1 MSYPDKLDA
10 ANFPEDVLM
19 IDFENYFDTEYS
31 LTKMS
36 TIEYITDKRFE
47 FTGVG
52 HAVSPNF
59 HACFSHNV
67 AGAIKGLQVRYGDNL
82 ERITCSFKNARYDAT
97 VLQEIFN
104 IIPPY
109 IVDVDDLARHY
120 DSKMRHDLAALC
132 VLFKIGE
139 KGDTLQFKGLHLKDM
154 TPDVKENLEEY
165 CKNDINK
172 QCKLFKILMDL
183 LTWPELELPLARHT
197 LGLYLEP
204 KLQLDFAL
212 ASSVFADM
220 EVILKDIIEASGQT
234 KKLLGSRIAIVD
246 ALQSLLPEGEEV
258 PMKPGKKE
266 MIPALAKDD
275 EGMQEL
281 LGHESEAV
289 RKFCEARIAIKSWP
303 NHIKRIK
310 SMVAQSR
317 ASYGLL
323 RVPLNYHGCHT
334 GRPTGGEK
342 INLLNL
348 GGKGRT
354 GQGTHKLISMVR
366 KLLIAP
372 PGKTLVI
379 CDSAQ
384 IECRLEMWLVGQ
396 SDLIIGFENGDD
408 IYSEFASILFNEDVR
423 KPTDAERE
431 DPDLAEWVHGMD
443 LMRGFGKDA
452 ILGCG
457 YGMGADRF
465 YQNCRKNPDLR
476 PFFDDG
482 TYDFRFIDKL
492 IKTYRST
499 YTKVPKFWKA
509 VEGYFK
515 LVIRFPNESIEYKIL
530 DRVMLTFYN
539 MDGTV
544 CIKLPS
550 GRVLYYRH
558 ASISR
563 GGAIKWQ
570 WGTLYG
576 SLLVENIVQSIA
588 RDLLMTWVLW
598 CEDDGLPVVTH
609 CYDEIVAIGKDD
621 EAEDDLALMHEIMCT
636 NPEWA
641 EGMPLDAEGF
651 ISKFYTK

>member
-1 MSYPDKLDA
+1 MSYINKLDA

-19 IDFENYFDTEYS
+19 IDFECYFDTEYS

-52 HAVSPNF
+52 YAVSPNF
-59 HACFSHNV
+59 HACFSHRTEQ
-67 AGAIKGLQVRYGDNL
+67 AIRGLQVRYGDNL
-82 ERITCSFKNARYDAT
+82 ERITCSFKNARFDAT
-97 VLQEIFN
+97 VLQEKFN
-104 IIPPY
+104 IVPPY

-120 DSKMRHDLAALC
+120 DSKMRHDLATLC
-132 VLFKIGE
+132 VMFKIGE
-139 KGDTLQFKGLHLKDM
+139 KGDTMQFKGLHLKDM
-154 TPDVKENLEEY
+154 TPDVKEKLEEY

-204 KLQLDFAL
+204 KLQFDFTL

-220 EVILKDIIEASGQT
+220 EVILNDIIEASGQT

-246 ALQSLLPEGEEV
+246 ALQSLLPEGEKV
-258 PMKPGKKE
+258 PMKMGKKE
-266 MIPALAKDD
+266 LIPALAKDD
-275 EGMQEL
+275 EEMQEL
-281 LGHESEAV
+281 LGHESGAV

-303 NHIKRIK
+303 THIKRIK
-310 SMVAQSR
+310 SMIAQAR
-317 ASYGLL
+317 ASYCLL

-354 GQGTHKLISMVR
+354 GQGTHKLIAMVR

-396 SDLIIGFENGDD
+396 DDLITGFINGDD
-408 IYSEFASILFNEDVR
+408 IYSQFATILFGCEVR
-423 KPTDAERE
+423 KSTE
-431 DPDLAEWVHGMD
+431 DDPPDLKRELD

-452 ILGCG
+452 ILGAG
-457 YGMGADRF
+457 YGMGAARF

-476 PFFDDG
+476 PLFDDG
-482 TYDFRFIDKL
+482 TYDFRFVEKL
-492 IKTYRST
+492 IKTYRTT
-499 YTKVPKFWKA
+499 YSKVPKFWKT
-509 VEGYFK
+509 VEGFFK

-530 DRVMLTFYN
+530 DRVLLTFYN
-539 MDGTV
+539 MNGTV

-558 ASISR
+558 ACISR
-563 GGAIKWQ
+563 GGKIKWQ

-576 SLLVENIVQSIA
+576 ALLVENIVQSIA

-598 CEDDGLPVVTH
+598 CEDDGIPVVTH

-641 EGMPLDAEGF
+641 EGMPLDAEGM

>member
-1 MSYPDKLDA
+1 MSYRDKLNA

-19 IDFENYFDTEYS
+19 IDFENYFDKTYS

-36 TIEYITDKRFE
+36 TIEYITDKQFE

-59 HACFSHNV
+59 HACFSHDV
-67 AGAIKGLQVRYGDNL
+67 TGAIKGLQTRYGANL

-97 VLQEIFN
+97 VLQEVFN

-120 DSKMRHDLAALC
+120 DSKMRHNLAALC
-132 VLFKIGE
+132 EHFKIGH
-139 KGDTLQFKGLHLKDM
+139 KGDTMQFIGLHLKDM
-154 TPDVKENLEEY
+154 TPDVKEKLEEY
-165 CKNDINK
+165 CMNDIRK
-172 QCKLFKILMDL
+172 QCKLFDILMEY

-204 KLQLDFAL
+204 KLQFDFSLADEVFPKMEAILDG
-212 ASSVFADM
+212 
-220 EVILKDIIEASGQT
+220 IIEASGQT
-234 KKLLGSRIAIVD
+234 KKLLGSKIAIVP
-246 ALQSLLPEGEEV
+246 ALQALLPEGEKV
-258 PMKPGKKE
+258 PMKMGKKE
-266 MIPALAKDD
+266 LIPALAKDD
-275 EGMQEL
+275 EEMQEL
-281 LGHESEAV
+281 LGHKLDSV

-303 NHIKRIK
+303 THVKRIK
-310 SMVAQSR
+310 SMIRQAH

-354 GQGTHKLISMVR
+354 GQGTHPLIATVR
-366 KLLIAP
+366 RLLIAP

-384 IECRLEMWLVGQ
+384 IECRLEMWMVGQ
-396 SDLIIGFENGDD
+396 SNLILGFENGDD
-408 IYSEFASILFNEDVR
+408 IYSEFASGLFGCEVHN
-423 KPTDAERE
+423 PTDDERA
-431 DPDLAEWVHGMD
+431 DPDLVDWVHELD

-482 TYDFRFIDKL
+482 TYDFRFVDKL
-492 IKTYRST
+492 IKTYRTT
-499 YTKVPKFWKA
+499 YTKVPKFWKL

-515 LVIRFPNESIEYKIL
+515 LVIRFPNEVIEYKIL
-530 DRVMLTFYN
+530 DQVLLTFYN
-539 MDGTV
+539 VNGTV

-558 ASISR
+558 ASINR
-563 GGAIKWQ
+563 KGNIKWQ

-576 SLLVENIVQSIA
+576 ALLVENIVQSTA

-598 CEDDGLPVVTH
+598 CEDDGIPVVTH

-621 EAEDDLALMHEIMCT
+621 EAEDDLALMYEIMCT

-641 EGMPLDAEGF
+641 EGMRLEAEGML
-651 ISKFYTK
+651 SKYYTK

>member
-1 MSYPDKLDA
+1 M
-10 ANFPEDVLM
+10 V
-19 IDFENYFDTEYS
+19 DFETFFDTEYA

-59 HACFSHNV
+59 HACFSHDV
-67 AGAIKGLQVRYGDNL
+67 VGAIMGLQTRYGDNL
-82 ERITCSFKNARYDAT
+82 ERITCSFKNARFDAT
-97 VLQEIFN
+97 ILQEKFGIV
-104 IIPPY
+104 PPY

-120 DSKMRHDLAALC
+120 DSKMRHDLATMC
-132 VLFKIGE
+132 TMFKIGS
-139 KGDTLQFKGLHLKDM
+139 KGDTMQFKGLRLKDM
-154 TPDVKENLEEY
+154 TPDVKEKLEEY

-172 QCKLFKILMDL
+172 QCKLFKILMEL
-183 LTWPELELPLARHT
+183 LTCPELELPLARHT

-204 KLQLDFAL
+204 KLHFDFSLAAEVFPKMEEILDG
-212 ASSVFADM
+212 
-220 EVILKDIIEASGQT
+220 IIEASGQT
-234 KKLLGSRIAIVD
+234 KKLLGSRIAIVG
-246 ALQSLLPEGEEV
+246 ALQELLPEGEEV
-258 PMKPGKKE
+258 PMKQGKKE

-281 LGHESEAV
+281 LGHRLETV

-310 SMVAQSR
+310 SMIAQAF

-354 GQGTHKLISMVR
+354 GQGTHKLIAMVR

-396 SDLIIGFENGDD
+396 SNLVIAFCDGED
-408 IYSEFASILFNEDVR
+408 IYSQFASVLFGCEVR
-423 KPTDAERE
+423 KPTDEERDNPE
-431 DPDLAEWVHGMD
+431 AADWVHDMD

-457 YGMGADRF
+457 YGMGAARF
-465 YQNCRKNPDLR
+465 YENCRKNPDLR

-482 TYDFRFIDKL
+482 TYDFRFIEKL

-499 YTKVPKFWKA
+499 YAKVPKFWKT
-509 VEGYFK
+509 VESFFK

-530 DRVMLTFYN
+530 DRVLLTFYN

-563 GGAIKWQ
+563 GGSIKWQ

-576 SLLVENIVQSIA
+576 ALLVENIVQSIA

-598 CEDDGLPVVTH
+598 CEDENIPVVTH
-609 CYDEIVAIGKDD
+609 CYDEIVAIAPDEDADD
-621 EAEDDLALMHEIMCT
+621 MLAQMDEIMCT

-641 EGMPLDAEGF
+641 EGMPLAAEGMT
-651 ISKFYTK
+651 SKFYTK